1 MIKRLDF
8 LYSINKEEIITY
20 GYIIKIGNYN
30 LTLYIPEYNL
40 EEKVIIVANKFD
52 KILND
57 KIDKYNLYDKVHI
70 KLWVFT
76 TFDNIFDKLKIEI
89 IK

>member
-8 LYSINKEEIITY
+8 LYSIDKEEIKTY

-40 EEKVIIVANKFD
+40 EEKVIIIPHKFD
-52 KILND
+52 KIIID
-57 KIDKYNLYDKVHI
+57 KIDKYKLYDKVYI

-76 TFDNIFDKLKIEI
+76 SFDNIFDKLKIEI
-89 IK
+89 IQ